1 MAGSLLL
8 PIACNARE
16 GAAVASPTDDK
27 QYEQEVLKWR
37 DNRRARLTAEDG
49 WLSVVGLSWLKPG
62 ANRIGSDTSSD
73 VVLPKA
79 PKYYGTINVAS
90 TGLTFIDASGRSVAL
105 QSDADGAADPT
116 TLSTGTLR
124 MFVIKRGDR
133 YGLRVKDSQSDA
145 RIHFHGLQYFPID
158 PKYRVVAKFEPY
170 SPPKKIRIINVLGM
184 QSDETSPGVLSFT
197 LDGRTFRI
205 DPVLETGEK
214 DLFIILKDGTSGKE
228 TYGAARYMYAT
239 PPGPDGKVV
248 LDFNKLYNPP
258 CAFTAYATCPL
269 PPPQNRLPVRIAAG
283 EKRYGDH

>member
-16 GAAVASPTDDK
+16 GSAVAAPTGDK

-62 ANRIGSDTSSD
+62 ANRVGSEASSE

-79 PKYYGTINVAS
+79 PKYYGTINVAG
-90 TGLTFIDASGRSVAL
+90 TELTFSDASGRSVAL

-145 RIHFHGLQYFPID
+145 RVHFHGLQYFPID

-170 SPPKKIRIINVLGM
+170 NPPKKIRIINVLGM
-184 QSDETSPGVLSFT
+184 QSDETSPGALSFA

-228 TYGAARYMYAT
+228 TYGAARYMYGT
-239 PPGPDGKVV
+239 SPGLDGKVV

-258 CAFTAYATCPL
+258 WAFTNYATCPL
-269 PPPQNRLPVRIAAG
+269 PPPQNRLSVRIAAG
-283 EKRYGDH
+283 EKKYGDH